1 MGNFEESYI
10 YPYIWHLCKLY
21 LRYKDDLCQ
30 IWASTKEQF
39 EDFIC
44 NLNNEHPSIK
54 FSYQISITSV
64 DFLDTTVY
72 IKNRKLHTTI
82 FTKPTDEQNYLHYH
96 SEHPLPLKNSIPF
109 GQILQIKRICSEAK
123 EFIRNC
129 QKMLSK
135 FIQRGYPVNITQ
147 EALQHVLP
155 LVMEQAT

>member
-10 YPYIWHLCKLY
+10 YPYISHLCKLY
-21 LRYKDDLCQ
+21 LRYKDDLCL
-30 IWASTKEQF
+30 IWAGTKEQF

-44 NLNNEHPSIK
+44 NLNNQHPSIK

-109 GQILQIKRICSEAK
+109 RQILQTK
-123 EFIRNC
+123 
-129 QKMLSK
+129 
-135 FIQRGYPVNITQ
+135 
-147 EALQHVLP
+147 
-155 LVMEQAT
+155 